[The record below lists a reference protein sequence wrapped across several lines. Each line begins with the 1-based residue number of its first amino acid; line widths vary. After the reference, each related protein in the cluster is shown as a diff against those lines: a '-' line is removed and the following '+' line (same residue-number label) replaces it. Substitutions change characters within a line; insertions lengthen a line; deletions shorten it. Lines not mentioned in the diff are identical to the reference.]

1 MMSGSVLT
9 EDLPSIGLAGQCS
22 QAGSPSRSA
31 AESACREAGQY
42 EARRQAGAE
51 AAPDY
56 GDSRDASTAKLAH
69 GGLGLSCRMIPELVV
84 VPGCSAVPALTA
96 SVLPLLSQAE
106 PGNKGSR
113 PMSVQVHA
121 RVAA

>member
-1 MMSGSVLT
+1 MPHPYVGVVHHVALAPRRPAAQWALLENGGAQPGS
-9 EDLPSIGLAGQCS
+9 SSA
-22 QAGSPSRSA
+22 RSL
-31 AESACREAGQY
+31 R
-42 EARRQAGAE
+42 
-51 AAPDY
+51 
-56 GDSRDASTAKLAH
+56 T
-69 GGLGLSCRMIPELVV
+69 GLGMSCRVVPELVV

-113 PMSVQVHA
+113 HMSVQVHA